1 MENKLLRLKPEIR
14 FRASSTP
21 NRFVAEDRPNQ
32 KFWRLGSLEYEVCAF
47 LETPVLMEDVQK
59 LAPRTSL
66 TLSQADPDRVSKAIV
81 WLMQSGIVESVEN
94 TPGKAATDTPSGA
107 PPFKMFDPSFF
118 RIHLIGGETLE
129 KLAKPFIWL
138 VSYPIL
144 IVAAFLWVSAL
155 VAGYQNWE
163 KLAALSGNLFVPG
176 SQWWFLVAWTILK
189 FVHESGHALACLRV
203 GTRPSSA
210 GIGFI
215 FFTPSPFVNATS
227 SWNLEDRWSRI
238 LISAAGILFEA
249 TFACAALLLACWSNS
264 PTVQYLCVS
273 IVTLGTISTFAFNGN
288 PLLRFDGYYI
298 LIDLIGRPNLWQD
311 ANRLMKQFFK
321 GLVTNSSPISHWTPM
336 VLGYGIASFF
346 WRILTLTTLAWG
358 LWVAWD
364 GVGLIVASAFAVL
377 WFVVPKLTK
386 PKQSPAMGPESKPS
400 FWQEVSVPKLL
411 RLSAFAGAVAGLG
424 FLPSPFQI
432 YWPGTVDFVD
442 PVDLRTAVSGRV
454 ERVFYHDGQ
463 GVREG
468 DELMRLT
475 NPELEFEFQQL
486 ELDWKLAQERCNL
499 LRAQRRTTELKFA
512 EEDLEASHVRYRSY
526 KEKIA
531 KLSIRAPRDGVLMLR
546 GSTNLPGM
554 FIEEGSALGL
564 VVDPFRLEVRA
575 SAPADRWDTL
585 SQSSGGKTKI
595 HLFNGEVWK
604 GELIQVLPRTTD
616 FLEFPALAG
625 LYGGV
630 LTVKT
635 KKSESGSEEHRTL
648 EPRCQLR
655 IALSPNSFERSI
667 WGSKHRPNLPTPGI
681 LCSVKLV
688 NESEST
694 WGTAIRWVKAAL
706 HVRFTAENTSI

>member
-14 FRASSTP
+14 FRAFSTP

-59 LAPRTSL
+59 LAPRISL
-66 TLSQADPDRVSKAIV
+66 TLSQADPERVSKAIV
-81 WLMQSGIVESVEN
+81 WLLQSGIVESVES
-94 TPGKAATDTPSGA
+94 TPGKVATDTLSGA

-129 KLAKPFIWL
+129 KLAKPFLWL
-138 VSYPIL
+138 VSYPAL
-144 IVAAFLWVSAL
+144 IVAVCLCVSAL

-163 KLAALSGNLFVPG
+163 KLASLSTNLFVPG
-176 SQWWFLVAWTILK
+176 SQWWFLIAWTILK

-215 FFTPSPFVNATS
+215 FFTPSPFVDATS
-227 SWNLEDRWSRI
+227 SWNLEDRRSRI

-264 PTVQYLCVS
+264 PTLQYLCVS

-321 GLVTNSSPISHWTPM
+321 GLVTHSSPISQWTPL
-336 VLGYGIASFF
+336 VLGYGIASFGY
-346 WRILTLTTLAWG
+346 RILTLTTLAWG

-377 WFVVPKLTK
+377 WFIVPKFTK
-386 PKQSPAMGPESKPS
+386 PKQSPAMGPETKPS

-411 RLSAFAGAVAGLG
+411 RLSAFACAVAALG

-432 YWPGTVDFVD
+432 YWPGTVEFVD
-442 PVDLRTAVSGRV
+442 PVDLRSAVSGRV
-454 ERVFYHDGQ
+454 EKVFYHDGQ

-475 NPELEFEFQQL
+475 NPELELEFQQL

-512 EEDLEASHVRYRSY
+512 EEDLEASHVRYQSY
-526 KEKIA
+526 KDKIS

-554 FIEEGSALGL
+554 FIEEGSALGR

-585 SQSSGGKTKI
+585 SQSSGRRTKI
-595 HLFNGEVWK
+595 QLSNGEVWK

-635 KKSESGSEEHRTL
+635 KKSENGSEEHRTL

-655 IALSPNSFERSI
+655 IALLPNSFERSI
-667 WGSKHRPNLPTPGI
+667 WGSEHRPKLPPPGI
-681 LCSVKLV
+681 LCCVKLTG
-688 NESEST
+688 ESESA
-694 WGTAIRWVKAAL
+694 WGTAFRWIKAAL
-706 HVRFTAENTSI
+706 RVRFAAENAPI